1 MVDNKKKWENIKND
15 FIEFLIYEKGTS
27 LNTQNAYKNDINQ
40 LQSYCIRN
48 KISPFKISQEFIEKY
63 SRDLINLGLKR
74 TSLCRKISS
83 IHHFFTFLKRNSK
96 ISYNPIA
103 NLVIPRNN
111 RPLPNTLSVEEVEI
125 LLNSIPMN
133 TILGIRDRA
142 IFELMYSSGL
152 RVSELCSLSFSSIL
166 WEERLLRIMGKGN
179 KERLIPVGEY
189 AIDFLK
195 KYINESRGELMMN
208 YKNNE
213 YVFISSRGNKLS
225 RQMIWIIL
233 KKISKEAKLNKEIH
247 PHTLRHSFATH
258 LLKGGAD
265 LRAVQEL
272 LGHSSIKT
280 TQIYTEL
287 DRELMKEI
295 IKMYHPREKMSV

>member
-1 MVDNKKKWENIKND
+1 MEKKNRKNIINE

-27 LNTQNAYKNDINQ
+27 INTQSAYKNDINQ
-40 LQSYCIRN
+40 LQSYCIRKN
-48 KISPFKISQEFIEKY
+48 ISPFKISQEHIEEY
-63 SRDLINLGLKR
+63 SKVLIKTGLKR
-74 TSLCRKISS
+74 ASLCRKISS
-83 IHHFFTFLKRNSK
+83 IHHFFNFLKTNNK
-96 ISYNPIA
+96 ISFNPIA
-103 NLVIPRNN
+103 NLVIPRSN
-111 RPLPNTLSVEEVEI
+111 RPLPNTLSVEEIEI
-125 LLNSIPMN
+125 LLDSIPLN
-133 TILGIRDRA
+133 TALGIRDKA

-152 RVSELCSLSFSSIL
+152 RVSELCSLCFSSIL

-195 KYINESRGELMMN
+195 KYVSNSRSKLL
-208 YKNNE
+208 KNKKNTE
-213 YVFISSRGNKLS
+213 YVFISSKGNKLS

-233 KKISKEAKLNKEIH
+233 KKVSKNAGLNKDIH

-287 DRELMKEI
+287 DREVMKEI